1 MEFHENFFDENN
13 LDFNK
18 ENIKK
23 FKNKFRTDV
32 RETIG
37 KDLREAYLRIL
48 NRQYEHLIDKYLK
61 NPNKTLM
68 TNESFLSQSMM
79 LSKSQYLNRSQSS
92 VLLRRAKTK
101 KKKGNLK
108 YILDYEFL
116 KYSPKK
122 FIDKKKKKFDNKD
135 LEKIKKD
142 DNINEKNQ
150 KINSNNFNSN
160 NNINYPN
167 SFLKEKSKST
177 KEFPFQ
183 EEERLTLYEKYLVQ
197 KELKEN
203 QLELERLKKREE
215 EKEFHKPKKYMS
227 EKSRKLVKNTK
238 PIYDR
243 INEIKLKKL
252 EDLIRIK
259 LQIDDE
265 NNYKNLKDKINFEN
279 IKKQNKKNVNSPNFE
294 SFNDWYIQN
303 GNWEL
308 AKKEKIHNKKM
319 QLEAF
324 NSSKSNEYCSFHPQI
339 NKNKYYNKKSNE
351 DFGTRLYNHYFTKK
365 KKMENLI
372 DKYTPKFKPKIN
384 QKIKSPKTSEKVY
397 IFEVDEE

>member
-68 TNESFLSQSMM
+68 TSESFLSQSMM

-122 FIDKKKKKFDNKD
+122 FIDKKK
-135 LEKIKKD
+135 
-142 DNINEKNQ
+142 
-150 KINSNNFNSN
+150 
-160 NNINYPN
+160 
-167 SFLKEKSKST
+167 
-177 KEFPFQ
+177 
-183 EEERLTLYEKYLVQ
+183 R
-197 KELKEN
+197 
-203 QLELERLKKREE
+203 
-215 EKEFHKPKKYMS
+215 
-227 EKSRKLVKNTK
+227 
-238 PIYDR
+238 
-243 INEIKLKKL
+243 
-252 EDLIRIK
+252 
-259 LQIDDE
+259 
-265 NNYKNLKDKINFEN
+265 
-279 IKKQNKKNVNSPNFE
+279 
-294 SFNDWYIQN
+294 
-303 GNWEL
+303 
-308 AKKEKIHNKKM
+308 
-319 QLEAF
+319 
-324 NSSKSNEYCSFHPQI
+324 
-339 NKNKYYNKKSNE
+339 
-351 DFGTRLYNHYFTKK
+351 
-365 KKMENLI
+365 NLI
-372 DKYTPKFKPKIN
+372 IKI
-384 QKIKSPKTSEKVY
+384 
-397 IFEVDEE
+397 